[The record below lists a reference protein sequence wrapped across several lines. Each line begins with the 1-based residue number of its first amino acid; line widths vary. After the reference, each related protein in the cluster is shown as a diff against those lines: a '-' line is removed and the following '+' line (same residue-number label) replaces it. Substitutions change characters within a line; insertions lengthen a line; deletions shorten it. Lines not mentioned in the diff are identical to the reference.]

1 MKSLL
6 ASLFLVLAQAAFAQT
21 VVVKSGDHPG
31 FTRLVLE
38 LPVTTDW
45 EMGRTDEGYE
55 LRLKIDGMRFDL
67 SRVFDAIQRGRLAAI
82 WMDPGSGGLRLGVAC
97 ACHAMPFEFRPGII
111 VVDLRDGPPPNG
123 SSFELALDGMPAAD
137 LAARPQPRPRSRP
150 SFSVAVDAPEIG
162 LGPGYDWIA
171 ISKPAQ
177 AANPVLNPALNPA
190 PLLAPKPVIVDKRH
204 DIGPLKDALLR
215 QLGRGAAQG
224 IVQMAQPS
232 LSARNAGAPLPIG
245 PRASI
250 HLGEAPGFEVAT
262 KHAPAN
268 LLIKDGAEC
277 IADDRLDLAKWGS
290 DLPVSIQL
298 ADARANLIGE
308 FDKPNRDAVIL
319 ASKLLIHIGFGA
331 EARQLLAQMPVDDP
345 DAALWAS
352 MAALVDGA
360 SDAGGPFDGMVACET
375 AAALWSVLA
384 LPHLSPG
391 SRPRTEAVLRAFS
404 ALPAHL
410 RRSLGPDLAARF
422 LVVDDLAT
430 AQSLKNAVMR
440 GVQDPTPDIAIME
453 AGIDLASGNP
463 GAAAAHL
470 EPLLAEAGPATA
482 AAMIALVD
490 ARLAAGETVAPET
503 AIALAALV
511 REQAGSDLDP
521 ALRRAHILAL
531 GSSGDFDQAFALLP
545 QMPGSERDLWMLLAG
560 SGSDAAILGHAVL
573 PPDASLPSL
582 AAQQRHQIAAKL
594 LALGLAEP
602 ALQWIGAISEDGG
615 AEVQILAASA
625 KLLMGDAKSAIAVI
639 DGLEG
644 SVAADVRAQA
654 LTALGKPAE
663 AAAAWAAAGNAEAE
677 LRALSWARNW
687 DDLAQSDASAWQPA
701 ATLASTNPINGKT
714 NLPGPLALGNVLV
727 ADSANARTTLID
739 LLGRIPGLQPTE

>member
-6 ASLFLVLAQAAFAQT
+6 ALLLLVLAQAAFAQT
-21 VVVKSGDHPG
+21 VIVKSGDHPG

-38 LPVTTDW
+38 LPVATDW

-55 LRLKIDGMRFDL
+55 LRLKNDGMRFDL
-67 SRVFDAIQRGRLAAI
+67 SRVFDEIQRSRLAAI

-123 SSFELALDGMPAAD
+123 SSFELALNGMPAAD

-150 SFSVAVDAPEIG
+150 SFSVAVDPPEIG
-162 LGPGYDWIA
+162 LGFGYDWIA

-177 AANPVLNPALNPA
+177 AANPAFD
-190 PLLAPKPVIVDKRH
+190 PVPMASAMPEIVDKRR
-204 DIGPLKDALLR
+204 DVGPLKDALLR

-232 LSARNAGAPLPIG
+232 LSARNAGDPLPIG

-250 HLGEAPGFEVAT
+250 HLGEVPGFDVAT
-262 KHAPAN
+262 KRAPAN

-277 IADDRLDLAKWGS
+277 IADDRLDLAKWGR

-308 FDKPNRDAVIL
+308 FDRPNRDAVIL

-352 MAALVDGA
+352 MAKIVDGA
-360 SDAGGPFDGMVACET
+360 SDAGGPFDGMVACNT
-375 AAALWSVLA
+375 AAALWAVLA
-384 LPHLSPG
+384 LPHLSPADT
-391 SRPRTEAVLRAFS
+391 PRSGAVLRAFS
-404 ALPAHL
+404 VLPAPMRHA
-410 RRSLGPDLAARF
+410 LGPDLAAKF
-422 LVVDDLAT
+422 LAVDDLAT

-463 GAAAAHL
+463 IAAAAHL
-470 EPLLAEAGPATA
+470 EPVLAEAGPATA

-490 ARLAAGETVAPET
+490 ARLAAGELVAPET

-560 SGSDAAILGHAVL
+560 SGSDAAILGQAVL
-573 PPDASLPSL
+573 PPDANLPAL
-582 AAQQRHQIAAKL
+582 AAQQRHQIAAHL

-602 ALQWIGAISEDGG
+602 ALQWIGAISGDGG

-625 KLLMGDAKSAIAVI
+625 KLLMGDAEGAIAVI

-644 SVAADVRAQA
+644 SAAADVRAQA
-654 LTALGKPAE
+654 LMALGKPAK
-663 AAAAWAAAGNAEAE
+663 AAAAWAVAGNAEAE
-677 LRALSWARNW
+677 LRAQSWAHNW
-687 DDLAQSDASAWQPA
+687 DDLAQRDASSWQPA
-701 ATLASTNPINGKT
+701 ATLMTEGQIKDT
-714 NLPGPLALGNVLV
+714 PGPLALGTALI
-727 ADSANARTTLID
+727 ADSADARAKLAA
-739 LLGRIPGLQPTE
+739 LLATVARPTSTE

>member
-1 MKSLL
+1 MKSLFAL
-6 ASLFLVLAQAAFAQT
+6 LMLVLAQAASAQT
-21 VVVKSGDHPG
+21 VSVKSGDHPG

-38 LPVTTDW
+38 LPQVTDW

-55 LRLKIDGMRFDL
+55 LRLKTDGVRFDL
-67 SRVFDAIQRGRLAAI
+67 SRVFDEIKRNRLAAI

-150 SFSVAVDAPEIG
+150 SRSVDVDVPETG
-162 LGPGYDWIA
+162 LGLGYDWIA
-171 ISKPAQ
+171 ISKPAL
-177 AANPVLNPALNPA
+177 AAKPVLNPAPMPA
-190 PLLAPKPVIVDKRH
+190 IVDRRG

-232 LSARNAGAPLPIG
+232 LSARNAGDPLPIG
-245 PRASI
+245 PRASV
-250 HLGEAPGFEVAT
+250 HLGEAPGFDVAT
-262 KHAPAN
+262 KRGPAN

-290 DLPVSIQL
+290 DLPVSVQL

-308 FDKPNRDAVIL
+308 FDRPNRDAVIL

-331 EARQLLAQMPVDDP
+331 EAGQLLAQMPVDDP

-352 MAALVDGA
+352 MARLVDGA
-360 SDAGGPFDGMVACET
+360 SDAGGPFEGMVSCDT

-384 LPHLSPG
+384 LPHLS
-391 SRPRTEAVLRAFS
+391 RANTPRSDAVLRAFS
-404 ALPAHL
+404 ALPAHM
-410 RRSLGPDLAARF
+410 RHALGPDLAAKF
-422 LVVDDLAT
+422 LAVDDLTT

-440 GVQDPTPDIAIME
+440 GVQNPTPDIAIMK
-453 AGIDLASGNP
+453 AGIELASGNP
-463 GAAAAHL
+463 IAAAAHL
-470 EPLLAEAGPATA
+470 EPVLAEAGPATA

-490 ARLAAGETVAPET
+490 ARLAAGELVAPEA

-545 QMPGSERDLWMLLAG
+545 QMPGAERDLWTLLAG

-573 PPDASLPSL
+573 PPDANLPAL
-582 AAQQRHQIAAKL
+582 AVPQRHQIAAHL

-602 ALQWIGAISEDGG
+602 ALHWIGALGGDGG
-615 AEVQILAASA
+615 ADAQMLAASA
-625 KLLMGDAKSAIAVI
+625 KLLMGDAEGVIAGI
-639 DGLEG
+639 DGLDG
-644 SVAADVRAQA
+644 VAAADLRAQA
-654 LTALGKPAE
+654 LMALGKPAE
-663 AAAAWAAAGNAEAE
+663 AAAAWAVAGNAEAE
-677 LRALSWARNW
+677 LRAQSWARNW
-687 DDLAQSDASAWQPA
+687 DDLAQRDSSAWQPA
-701 ATLASTNPINGKT
+701 ATLASASASNGKA
-714 NLPGPLALGNVLV
+714 NLPGPLALGSALV
-727 ADSANARTTLID
+727 ADSASARTTLID
-739 LLGRIPGLQPTE
+739 LLGRIPGPKPTE